1 MLMKNFSNAATAE
14 QAKQTK
20 IKNTIK
26 REILKMTEAKKGID
40 VILLYRILKNEK
52 DGAAWKMA
60 FQTEHSNAKSRDN
73 EAVPTKDG
81 PLQNMAPIVYEF
93 SATSIIAKGDTYID
107 ELDDAFDAAE
117 IIEIWEI
124 DKAEKGTEKNS
135 DKFKATY
142 FQGYVSSFSKT
153 SNSEDGLALEMEFA
167 INGVGQKGYATLTEE
182 QANVVSYVFKDTVK
196 VEEPAGNNN

>member
-1 MLMKNFSNAATAE
+1 MKNFSNAATAE

-20 IKNTIK
+20 IKKTIK

>member
-1 MLMKNFSNAATAE
+1 MKYFSNAATAE

>member
-196 VEEPAGNNN
+196 AEETAGNNN

>member
-1 MLMKNFSNAATAE
+1 MKNFSNAATAE

-196 VEEPAGNNN
+196 AEEPAGNNN

>member
-60 FQTEHSNAKSRDN
+60 FQTEHSNAKSLDN

>member
-196 VEEPAGNNN
+196 AEEPAGNNN

>member
-1 MLMKNFSNAATAE
+1 MKNFSNAATAE

>member
-1 MLMKNFSNAATAE
+1 MKYFSNAATAE
-14 QAKQTK
+14 QAKQTN
-20 IKNTIK
+20 IKKTIK